1 MSYLV
6 DVHLKRPH
14 SFARGLTPRDRF
26 LPVGRI
32 SASIALCTLFV
43 AVLVSPVAAKE
54 IAIGD
59 GVIVDMPSGFTPGD
73 GEGKFR
79 HAYLD
84 ANKGM
89 EFDILI
95 FEPGRYSSAE
105 LMAKDLLGQMG
116 SKGDVSSFTY
126 QDRGA
131 VIADLAFA
139 VGDVS
144 RKGYAVFISGEA
156 GSGNSYAL
164 VASTV
169 TSRFDSCSELIISCL
184 DAFSIDRAA
193 RRFPGPV
200 SQFLLPSAA
209 RTEKKTAV
217 LPAGSVSLPWS
228 SAEERDEL
236 SVAEREF
243 RVLTMSM
250 GDETLWQDAWAR
262 YYRMVYKESAAEL
275 DNLTQAFSGSLP
287 MNDPTESARRVLA
300 WVQGFRYERDF
311 AGIDFVIPLTAAF
324 EQRGDCDS
332 RAMVMAVILERLG
345 IDCILMVSR
354 EYSHAMVGVDVP
366 GGGQRFTFNG
376 KAYLVAETTAKVG
389 LGMIDSTQADF
400 SRWLGVDLGEQ

>member
-1 MSYLV
+1 M
-6 DVHLKRPH
+6 R
-14 SFARGLTPRDRF
+14 
-26 LPVGRI
+26 
-32 SASIALCTLFV
+32 ALFI

-54 IAIGD
+54 LETGD
-59 GVIVDMPSGFTPGD
+59 GALIDMPSGFTPGD
-73 GEGKFR
+73 GEGKTR
-79 HAYLD
+79 YAYLD

-105 LMAKDLLGQMG
+105 RMAKDLLWQMG

-139 VGDVS
+139 VSDVP
-144 RKGYAVFISGEA
+144 RKGYAVFISGGA
-156 GSGNSYAL
+156 GPGNSYAL
-164 VASTV
+164 VASTE
-169 TSRFDSCSELIISCL
+169 TSRFDSYSELIISCL

-193 RRFPGPV
+193 RRFSGPV
-200 SQFLLPSAA
+200 SQFLLPPAA

-228 SAEERDEL
+228 SKEEEDEL

-250 GDETLWQDAWAR
+250 EDETLWQDAWAR

-275 DNLTQAFSGSLP
+275 DNLTQAFSGALP
-287 MNDPTESARRVLA
+287 LNDPTESARRVLA
-300 WVQGFRYERDF
+300 WVQGFHYERNF
-311 AGIDFVIPLTAAF
+311 GGIDFVIPLTAAF
-324 EQRGDCDS
+324 EQKGDCDS
-332 RAMVMAVILERLG
+332 RAMVMDIILERLG

-376 KAYLVAETTAKVG
+376 KAWLVAETTARVRI
-389 LGMIDSTQADF
+389 GMIDSTQADF
-400 SRWLGVDLGEQ
+400 SKWLGVDVGE